1 MRMVIKNERFE
12 PLDKPY
18 DMFSISSKG
27 YFINVDNELKQHIYY
42 DKKGA
47 YSVLNGSHKKTR
59 KFYIAPLVA
68 DMFLRNTGNL
78 GYLYF
83 KDGDN
88 RNSNVSNLGYAINP
102 DERRH
107 RVDRPLR
114 KSVESERHRLIIEIN
129 NAIERNNWFKAK
141 KLGVELWELEGANW
155 VERNE

>member
-1 MRMVIKNERFE
+1 MVTKSERFE

-18 DMFSISSKG
+18 DMFSISSEG

-88 RNSNVSNLGYAINP
+88 HNSNVSNLGYAINP

-129 NAIERNNWFKAK
+129 NAIERYDWSNAK

>member
-1 MRMVIKNERFE
+1 MKYERFE

-27 YFINVDNELKQHIYY
+27 YFINVDNELKQHIDY

-47 YSVLNGSHKKTR
+47 YSVLHGSHKKIR
-59 KFYIAPLVA
+59 KFYIAPLAA
-68 DMFLRNTGNL
+68 DMFLRNTDNL

-102 DERRH
+102 DERRN
-107 RVDRPLR
+107 RADRPLR
-114 KSVESERHRLIIEIN
+114 KSVESERYRLIIEIN
-129 NAIERNNWFKAK
+129 NAIERYDWPNAK

-155 VERNE
+155 LERNE

>member
-1 MRMVIKNERFE
+1 MTYERFERFE

-18 DMFSISSKG
+18 DMFSISSEG

-68 DMFLRNTGNL
+68 DMFLRNTDNL

-129 NAIERNNWFKAK
+129 NAIERYDWPNAK

-155 VERNE
+155 VERYE

>member
-1 MRMVIKNERFE
+1 MVIKNERFE

-18 DMFSISSKG
+18 DMFSISSEG

-102 DERRH
+102 DERRN

-141 KLGVELWELEGANW
+141 QLGKDLWELEGANW
-155 VERNE
+155 FERNE

>member
-1 MRMVIKNERFE
+1 MVTKNERFE

-18 DMFSISSKG
+18 DMFSISSEG
-27 YFINVDNELKQHIYY
+27 YFINVDNDLKQHIYY
-42 DKKGA
+42 DKKGV
-47 YSVLNGSHKKTR
+47 YSVLHGSHKKTR

-88 RNSNVSNLGYAINP
+88 RNANVSNLGYAINP
-102 DERRH
+102 DERRN

-129 NAIERNNWFKAK
+129 NAIERDYWITAK
-141 KLGVELWELEGANW
+141 LLGVELWELEGANW
-155 VERNE
+155 LERNE